1 MPESDQGVSLHRYAL
16 IPRVLIFVLREES
29 VLLLKGAP
37 TKRLWAGKYNGLGGH
52 VERGEDV
59 LSAAHRELSEET
71 GLQADLRLCG
81 IVTVDVEETIGVCLY
96 VFRGD
101 RPRGELKPCGEGTAE
116 WVRLE
121 ALNGL
126 PLVEDLIPLL
136 ERVRRMGVSDP
147 PFSAHSFYHQGR
159 LVVEFTPQA
168 PATES

>member
-1 MPESDQGVSLHRYAL
+1 MPESDQGVSIRRYVL

-59 LSAAHRELSEET
+59 LAAAQRELGEET

-81 IVTVDVEETIGVCLY
+81 IVIVDVDETIGVCLY

-101 RPRGELKPCGEGTAE
+101 RPRGELKPSGEGAAE
-116 WVRLE
+116 WVRFE
-121 ALNGL
+121 ALNEL

-136 ERVRRMGVSDP
+136 ERVRRMGVADP
-147 PFSAHSFYHQGR
+147 PFSARSFYRQDR
-159 LVVEFTPQA
+159 LVVQFNPQA